1 MFTIAVYTIAKQGI
15 MMEDNVA
22 RVLKIWGKEYKKGFS
37 GYFILLLLKERS
49 MYGLEINK
57 RLLEISKSKIVFQ
70 ESAIYQ
76 VLKNLKINGLV
87 STEMLK
93 SNQGPPRK
101 YYNLE
106 KPGEELL
113 DLFTRDYI
121 LPLINT
127 SNRLIRNHF
136 PDLKNIKPDKILSPK
151 QSKEK

>member
-1 MFTIAVYTIAKQGI
+1 
-15 MMEDNVA
+15 MEDSVTQ
-22 RVLKIWGKEYKKGFS
+22 VLKVWGKEYKKGFS

-57 RLLEISKSKIVFQ
+57 RLREISKSKIVFQ

-76 VLKNLKINGLV
+76 VLKNLKKNSMV
-87 STEMLK
+87 STEMSN

-113 DLFTRDYI
+113 DLFTMDYI

-127 SNRLIRNHF
+127 SNQLIKNNL
-136 PDLKNIKPDKILSPK
+136 PDLKNVKLDKFLLSK
-151 QSKEK
+151 

>member
-1 MFTIAVYTIAKQGI
+1 
-15 MMEDNVA
+15 MEDSVTQ
-22 RVLKIWGKEYKKGFS
+22 VLKVWGKEYKKGFS

-57 RLLEISKSKIVFQ
+57 RLREISKSKIVFQ

-76 VLKNLKINGLV
+76 VLKNLKKNSMV
-87 STEMLK
+87 STEMSN

-113 DLFTRDYI
+113 DLFTIDYI
-121 LPLINT
+121 LPLFNT
-127 SNRLIRNHF
+127 SNQLIRNHF
-136 PDLKNIKPDKILSPK
+136 PDLKHIRLDKLVL
-151 QSKEK
+151 